1 MRSCQL
7 IIFVRRQEVYARR
20 RSTTAPGTKCDRCL
34 SERAV
39 VSCAIISKPVSQT
52 GIYRN
57 ALQVSSS
64 LVASLDDVLL
74 NELMGH
80 LLPAQGYRCG
90 CRDAY
95 ANAEV
100 DARDK
105 GCDGWN
111 APPAKPDRWLGE
123 TATCWQFKAGRKGEP
138 AQIADEVVKPIPYR
152 TLQQGGRFVLVA
164 SGSTSGR
171 SGVEERRER
180 LVEGAHRAGLPT
192 DNIEVYGSEQ
202 LAVWCNQHPAVAAR
216 LTAAPA
222 GLWTVDRWE
231 RSEEHRLPYQASPR
245 IASDLA
251 LARSQVDFEDSDS
264 GNVLHLHVQGQPGV
278 GKTRFAL
285 EACRAAPWRESAIY
299 VRQAEEVRL
308 AELIDSAA
316 ESPDVRLVVVAD
328 EVQPGRLEPLRDS
341 VGLAGGRLRLI
352 TIGPGHTPDPSRISQ
367 IPIEPLEPAA
377 MRAAVSDWYP
387 DMPWEHVDFVTEFA
401 AGYMK
406 LGRLT
411 ADAVAKEP
419 SATLPDLLARREI
432 RGILDSLFGGG
443 SRRALYVVAVLTHV
457 GWTDDKRHEGRII
470 AEHLGLDWNDV
481 RDQVDDLHRSMGIVP
496 RGGRYRYISPEP
508 LAIYLAHDAWETY
521 PDLMKSLPESLPSES
536 AKEAYYNRLASI
548 ASSPHAK
555 EFSRDQLRNFFFRID
570 DFVDVHTARR
580 WSALSNS
587 DPELAAH
594 ALCKAL
600 AASSV
605 EVRRNITF
613 QALAVLVWR
622 LARIASR
629 STGFHDATT
638 ALALLAEPENETWGN
653 GASREFFAKYH
664 VSLGATALPYLQ
676 RLVVLDELLEL
687 RSTRMA
693 QLVVGALG
701 QVGNH
706 SAGGVVMPSS
716 DQAPE
721 PDWEPPSQAELL
733 QCITTGVDRLR
744 SIASQRDPA
753 LQADLFTAATKVSWL
768 LRFRDAGSKVATLF
782 SELRTAYTDLRE
794 PLRKQIATVLRRD
807 KEHMAPEQRTN
818 LDELHA
824 RFEDSSL
831 DGRVQQYVGPHR
843 WERETAPDLAALAAD
858 LIMAPGV
865 LAKQWSWLTGGAA
878 GAAWELGEALAAAD
892 TDGRLSAELTRFLGG
907 GPDQRLVC
915 GYVAARRRVLGDEWY
930 ERWTIVQFEREPQ
943 PIALLFEVLSRCG
956 ATDKLTCMTA
966 QLLRSRQ
973 VERTIVGR
981 LKYADWTDTSDS
993 ALELLLQAMTETGH
1007 RETVVSL
1014 LQRRLGS
1021 PTSDLSRWQSL
1032 AMELVLDLSLIRCRE
1047 MPNHYW
1053 YKLATILVPDH
1064 PRAISAAIF
1073 QAHAK
1078 RDRSDPWMI
1087 RYEKEVVKVLHSC
1100 VDHAPG
1106 EVWEELRPHLWPLS
1120 EAMLFV
1126 IGFPTTV
1133 LEHLPP
1139 QFVMEWIAES
1149 QGEQAV
1155 QRAALLASLTNKKS
1169 LNDETIAA
1177 HIIAQY
1183 GSDETVSD
1191 AFLSHHISGTFAG
1204 PGSHHFRELANNFSG
1219 IAKRTALPGVR
1230 SWANRSESV
1239 LRRMANQEQRE
1250 EEEHALLLR

>member
-1 MRSCQL
+1 
-7 IIFVRRQEVYARR
+7 
-20 RSTTAPGTKCDRCL
+20 
-34 SERAV
+34 
-39 VSCAIISKPVSQT
+39 
-52 GIYRN
+52 
-57 ALQVSSS
+57 
-64 LVASLDDVLL
+64 
-74 NELMGH
+74 MGH
-80 LLPAQGYRCG
+80 LLPAQAYHCD
-90 CRDAY
+90 CPDAY

-105 GCDGWN
+105 GCDGWS
-111 APPAKPDRWLGE
+111 ARPAQADRWLGK
-123 TATCWQFKAGRKGEP
+123 TDTCWQFKAGRKGEP

-164 SGSTSGR
+164 SGSPSGL
-171 SGVEERRER
+171 SGVEERRDKLIES
-180 LVEGAHRAGLPT
+180 AQRAGLPT

-202 LAVWCNQHPAVAAR
+202 LAVWCNQHPAVASR
-216 LTAAPA
+216 LTGAPA

-231 RSEEHRLPYQASPR
+231 RSEEHRIHYQASR
-245 IASDLA
+245 KIESSLS
-251 LARSQVDFEDSDS
+251 LARSQVDFKDDGDS
-264 GNVLHLHVQGQPGV
+264 GNVLHLHIQGQPGV

-285 EACRAAPWRESAIY
+285 EVCRAAPWRESVIY
-299 VRQAEEVRL
+299 VRQADDVRL

-316 ESPDVRLVVVAD
+316 ESPDIRLVVVAD
-328 EVQPGRLEPLRDS
+328 EAQPGRLEPLRDS
-341 VGLAGGRLRLI
+341 VGLADGRVRLI
-352 TIGPGHTPDPSRISQ
+352 TIGPGHTPDRSRIPEVS
-367 IPIEPLEPAA
+367 IEPLEPAA

-411 ADAVAKEP
+411 AEAVAKEP
-419 SATLPDLLARREI
+419 SATLPDLLARHEI
-432 RGILDSLFGGG
+432 RRILDSLLGGG
-443 SRRALYVVAVLTHV
+443 NRRALYVVAVLTHV
-457 GWTDDKRHEGRII
+457 GWTDDKQQEGRAI

-481 RDQVDDLHRSMGIVP
+481 REQVDRFHRSMGIVP

-521 PDLMKSLPESLPSES
+521 PDLLESLPESLPSES
-536 AKEAYYNRLASI
+536 AKEAYFKRLAAI
-548 ASSPHAK
+548 ASNPHAK

-580 WSALSNS
+580 WSALSTS
-587 DPELAAH
+587 DPELAAR
-594 ALCKAL
+594 ALCEAL

-605 EVRRNITF
+605 EGRRNITF

-629 STGFHDATT
+629 SSGFHDAAT
-638 ALALLAEPENETWGN
+638 ALSLLAEPENETWGN
-653 GASREFFAKYH
+653 GASSEFFAKYR

-676 RLVVLDELLEL
+676 RLVVLDELLKL
-687 RSTRMA
+687 RRTRMTK
-693 QLVVGALG
+693 LVVGALG
-701 QVGNH
+701 QVGND

-716 DQAPE
+716 DQVPE
-721 PDWEPPSQAELL
+721 PDWEPSRAELL
-733 QCITTGVDRLR
+733 ECITAGIDRLR
-744 SIASQRDPA
+744 SIAAQRDPE
-753 LQADLFTAATKVSWL
+753 LQADLFAAAKKVAWL
-768 LRFRDAGSKVATLF
+768 LRYRDAGRYVATLF
-782 SELRTAYTDLRE
+782 TELRIAYSDLRE
-794 PLRKQIATVLRRD
+794 PLRKQIAAVLRRD
-807 KEHMAPEQRTN
+807 KETMAPEQRKN

-824 RFEDSSL
+824 RFEDPSL
-831 DGRVQQYVGPHR
+831 EGRVQQHVGPHR
-843 WERETAPDLAALAAD
+843 WERDAAPDFAALAAD
-858 LIMAPGV
+858 LIIAPRV
-865 LAKQWSWLTGGAA
+865 LAKQWSWLTAGAA

-892 TDGRLSAELTRFLGG
+892 TDGRLSEELARLPGG

-915 GYVAARRRVLGDEWY
+915 GYVAARRRVLGDDWY
-930 ERWTIVQFEREPQ
+930 ERWTIAQFERDPQ

-956 ATDKLTCMTA
+956 ATDKLICMTA

-973 VERTIVGR
+973 VDRTIVGR
-981 LKYADWTDTSDS
+981 LKYADWTDSSDS
-993 ALELLLQAMTETGH
+993 ALELLLQAMAETGH
-1007 RETVVSL
+1007 RETVVSV
-1014 LQRRLGS
+1014 LQRRLES

-1073 QAHAK
+1073 WAHAK
-1078 RDRSDPWMI
+1078 RDRSDPWML

-1106 EVWEELRPHLWPLS
+1106 EVWQELRPHLWPLS

-1133 LEHLPP
+1133 LERLPM
-1139 QFVMEWIAES
+1139 QCVMEWIAES
-1149 QGEQAV
+1149 PGEQAV

-1169 LNDETIAA
+1169 LDDETIAA

-1183 GSDETVSD
+1183 GSDETVGD
-1191 AFLSHHISGTFAG
+1191 AFMSHHIAGTFAG
-1204 PGSHHFRELANNFSG
+1204 PGSFHFRELADSFSR
-1219 IAKRTALPGVR
+1219 IAKHTVLPGLR
-1230 SWANRSESV
+1230 SWADRSASV
-1239 LRRMANQEQRE
+1239 LRSMANQEQQE

>member
-1 MRSCQL
+1 MTRSGPL
-7 IIFVRRQEVYARR
+7 PLV
-20 RSTTAPGTKCDRCL
+20 L
-34 SERAV
+34 SL
-39 VSCAIISKPVSQT
+39 KLVSQP
-52 GIYRN
+52 GIFRN
-57 ALQVSSS
+57 ALQVPSR
-64 LVASLDDVLL
+64 LVRRLDDVGL

-80 LLPAQGYRCG
+80 LLPAQAYHCD
-90 CRDAY
+90 CPDAY
-95 ANAEV
+95 ANADV

-105 GCDGWN
+105 GCDGWS
-111 APPAKPDRWLGE
+111 ARPAKADRWLGE
-123 TATCWQFKAGRKGEP
+123 TDTCWQFKAGRKGEP

-164 SGSTSGR
+164 SGSPSGLR
-171 SGVEERRER
+171 GVEDRLEK
-180 LVEGAHRAGLPT
+180 LVESAQRAGLPT
-192 DNIEVYGSEQ
+192 DRIEVYGSEQ
-202 LAVWCNQHPAVAAR
+202 LTVWCNQHPAVAAR
-216 LTAAPA
+216 LTGAPA

-231 RSEEHRLPYQASPR
+231 RSEEHRIHYQASQE
-245 IASDLA
+245 IESNLS
-251 LARSQVDFEDSDS
+251 LARSQVDFEDDGES

-285 EACRAAPWRESAIY
+285 EVCRAAPWRESAIY

-308 AELIDSAA
+308 GEWIDSAA

-328 EVQPGRLEPLRDS
+328 EAQTGRLERLRDS
-341 VGLAGGRLRLI
+341 VRLADGRVRLI
-352 TIGPGHTPDPSRISQ
+352 TIGPGHTPDRSRIPEIS
-367 IPIEPLEPAA
+367 IEPLEPAA
-377 MRAAVSDWYP
+377 MGAAVSDWYP
-387 DMPWEHVDFVTEFA
+387 DMPREHVDFVTEFA

-432 RGILDSLFGGG
+432 RRILDSLLGGG
-443 SRRALYVVAVLTHV
+443 NRRALYVVAVLTHV
-457 GWTDDKRHEGRII
+457 GWTDDKQQEGRAI
-470 AEHLGLDWNDV
+470 AAHLGLDWNDV
-481 RDQVDDLHRSMGIVP
+481 RDQVDGFHRSMGIVP

-521 PDLMKSLPESLPSES
+521 PDLLQSLPESLPSES
-536 AKEAYYNRLASI
+536 AREAYFERLASI
-548 ASSPHAK
+548 ASNPHAR

-570 DFVDVHTARR
+570 DFVDVHDARR
-580 WSALSNS
+580 WSALSTS
-587 DPELAAH
+587 DPELAAR
-594 ALCKAL
+594 ALCQAL

-605 EVRRNITF
+605 EDRRNITF

-629 STGFHDATT
+629 STGFHDAAT
-638 ALALLAEPENETWGN
+638 ALSLLAEPENQTWGN

-687 RSTRMA
+687 RRPRMTK
-693 QLVVGALG
+693 LVVGALA
-701 QVGNH
+701 QVGND

-721 PDWEPPSQAELL
+721 PDWEPSRAERLE
-733 QCITTGVDRLR
+733 CITTGIDRLR
-744 SIASQRDPA
+744 SIAAQRDPE
-753 LQADLFTAATKVSWL
+753 LQADLFAAATKVSWL
-768 LRFRDAGSKVATLF
+768 LRFRDAGRNVAELF
-782 SELRTAYTDLRE
+782 TELRTAYSDLRE

-807 KEHMAPEQRTN
+807 KENMAPEQRKN
-818 LDELHA
+818 LDALHA
-824 RFEDSSL
+824 RFEDPSPE
-831 DGRVQQYVGPHR
+831 GRVQQHVGPHR
-843 WERETAPDLAALAAD
+843 WERDAEPDFASLAAD
-858 LIMAPGV
+858 LVMAPEV
-865 LAKQWSWLTGGAA
+865 LAKQWSWLTDGAA

-892 TDGRLSAELTRFLGG
+892 TDGRLSKELTRFPGG

-930 ERWTIVQFEREPQ
+930 ERWTIAQFEREPQ
-943 PIALLFEVLSRCG
+943 PIVLLFEVLSRCG

-973 VERTIVGR
+973 VDRTIVGR
-981 LKYADWTDTSDS
+981 LKYADWTDTSDD
-993 ALELLLQAMTETGH
+993 ALGLLLQAMTETGH
-1007 RETVVSL
+1007 RETAVSV
-1014 LQRRLGS
+1014 LQRRLES
-1021 PTSDLSRWQSL
+1021 PTSDVPRWQPL
-1032 AMELVLDLSLIRCRE
+1032 AMELVSDLDLIRCRE

-1073 QAHAK
+1073 RAHAK
-1078 RDRSDPWMI
+1078 RDRSDPWML
-1087 RYEKEVVKVLHSC
+1087 RYEREVVKVLHSC

-1106 EVWEELRPHLWPLS
+1106 EVWQELRPHLWPLS

-1139 QFVMEWIAES
+1139 RYVLEWIAES
-1149 QGEQAV
+1149 PGEQAV
-1155 QRAALLASLTNKKS
+1155 QRAALLASLTNKNS
-1169 LNDETIAA
+1169 LADETIAA

-1183 GSDETVSD
+1183 GSDETVGD

-1204 PGSHHFRELANNFSG
+1204 PGSLHFRELADNFSG

-1230 SWANRSESV
+1230 LWANRSESV
-1239 LRRMANQEQRE
+1239 LRSMANQEQQE
-1250 EEEHALLLR
+1250 EEEHSLLLR

>member
-1 MRSCQL
+1 MPL
-7 IIFVRRQEVYARR
+7 V
-20 RSTTAPGTKCDRCL
+20 L
-34 SERAV
+34 SL
-39 VSCAIISKPVSQT
+39 KPVSQP
-52 GIYRN
+52 GIFRN

-64 LVASLDDVLL
+64 LVRRLDDVGL

-80 LLPAQGYRCG
+80 LLPDAGYRCG
-90 CRDAY
+90 CHAY
-95 ANAEV
+95 VNADV

-105 GCDGWN
+105 GCDGWS
-111 APPAKPDRWLGE
+111 ARPAKADRWLGE
-123 TATCWQFKAGRKGEP
+123 TETCWQFKAGRKGEP
-138 AQIADEVVKPIPYR
+138 AQIADEIVKPIPRR
-152 TLQQGGRFVLVA
+152 TLRQGGRFVLVA
-164 SGSTSGR
+164 SGSTRGP
-171 SGVEERRER
+171 SGVEERREK
-180 LVEGAHRAGLPT
+180 LVESAQSAGLPT
-192 DNIEVYGSEQ
+192 DRIEVYGSEQ
-202 LAVWCNQHPAVAAR
+202 LAVWCNQHPAVASR
-216 LTAAPA
+216 LTGAPT

-231 RSEEHRLPYQASPR
+231 RSEEHRIHYQAS
-245 IASDLA
+245 AKVESDLS
-251 LARSQVDFEDSDS
+251 LARSQIDFDDDGDS

-285 EACRAAPWRESAIY
+285 EACRAALWRESVIY
-299 VRQAEEVRL
+299 VRQADDVRL

-341 VGLAGGRLRLI
+341 VGLADGRVRLI

-367 IPIEPLEPAA
+367 ISIEPLEPAA

-406 LGRLT
+406 LGRLA

-432 RGILDSLFGGG
+432 RRILDSLLEGGN
-443 SRRALYVVAVLTHV
+443 RRALYVVAVLTHV
-457 GWTDDKRHEGRII
+457 GWTDDKQQEGRAI

-481 RDQVDDLHRSMGIVP
+481 RDQVDGFHRSMGIVP
-496 RGGRYRYISPEP
+496 RGGRYRYVSPEP

-521 PDLMKSLPESLPSES
+521 PDLLQSLPKFLPSES

-548 ASSPHAK
+548 ASHPHAR

-580 WSALSNS
+580 WSALSTS
-587 DPELAAH
+587 DPELAARS
-594 ALCKAL
+594 LRKAL
-600 AASSV
+600 AESSV
-605 EVRRNITF
+605 EGRRNITF

-629 STGFHDATT
+629 STGFHDAAT
-638 ALALLAEPENETWGN
+638 ALALLAEPENQTWGN
-653 GASREFFAKYH
+653 GASREFFAKYD

-687 RSTRMA
+687 RRTRMA

-701 QVGNH
+701 QVGND

-721 PDWEPPSQAELL
+721 PDWEPSQAELL
-733 QCITTGVDRLR
+733 ECITAGLGRLR
-744 SIASQRDPA
+744 SLAAQRDPA
-753 LQADLFTAATKVSWL
+753 LDADLFAAAKKVSWL
-768 LRFRDAGSKVATLF
+768 LRYRDAGRNVAELF
-782 SELRTAYTDLRE
+782 IDLRTAYSDLRE

-807 KEHMAPEQRTN
+807 KENMAPEQRKN

-824 RFEDSSL
+824 RFEDPSL
-831 DGRVQQYVGPHR
+831 EGRVRQHVRPHR

-865 LAKQWSWLTGGAA
+865 LANQWSWLTGGAA
-878 GAAWELGEALAAAD
+878 GAAWELGEALSAAD
-892 TDGRLSAELTRFLGG
+892 TGGRLSEELTRIPGG

-930 ERWTIVQFEREPQ
+930 ERWTIAQFERDPQ

-966 QLLRSRQ
+966 QLFRSRQ
-973 VERTIVGR
+973 VDRTIVGR

-1007 RETVVSL
+1007 RETVVSV
-1014 LQRRLGS
+1014 LQRRLES
-1021 PTSDLSRWQSL
+1021 PTSGLSRWQSL
-1032 AMELVLDLSLIRCRE
+1032 AMELVLDLSLIRCSE
-1047 MPNHYW
+1047 VPNHYW

-1073 QAHAK
+1073 RAHAK
-1078 RDRSDPWMI
+1078 RDRSDPWML

-1106 EVWEELRPHLWPLS
+1106 EVWQELRPHLWPLS
-1120 EAMLFV
+1120 EAILFV

-1149 QGEQAV
+1149 PGEQAV

-1169 LNDETIAA
+1169 LADETIAA

-1183 GSDETVSD
+1183 GRDETVSD

-1204 PGSHHFRELANNFSG
+1204 PGSLHFRELADNFSD
-1219 IAKRTALPGVR
+1219 IAKRTTLPGVR
-1230 SWANRSESV
+1230 SWANGSASV
-1239 LRRMANQEQRE
+1239 LRSMANQEQQE
-1250 EEEHALLLR
+1250 EEEHALLSR

>member
-1 MRSCQL
+1 MPL
-7 IIFVRRQEVYARR
+7 V
-20 RSTTAPGTKCDRCL
+20 L
-34 SERAV
+34 SL
-39 VSCAIISKPVSQT
+39 SPVSQS
-52 GIYRN
+52 GIFRY

-64 LVASLDDVLL
+64 LVRRLDDVGL

-80 LLPAQGYRCG
+80 LLPAQAYRCD

-105 GCDGWN
+105 GCDGWT
-111 APPAKPDRWLGE
+111 ARPAKADRWLGE
-123 TATCWQFKAGRKGEP
+123 TETCWQFKAGRKGEP
-138 AQIADEVVKPIPYR
+138 AQIADEIVKPIPRR

-171 SGVEERRER
+171 SGVEERRDKLIES
-180 LVEGAHRAGLPT
+180 AQRAGLPA
-192 DNIEVYGSEQ
+192 DNIEVYSSEQ

-216 LTAAPA
+216 LTGAPA
-222 GLWTVDRWE
+222 GLWTVEQWE
-231 RSEEHRLPYQASPR
+231 RSEDHRMPYQASQR
-245 IASDLA
+245 IASDLS
-251 LARSQVDFEDSDS
+251 LARSQIDFEDDSDS
-264 GNVLHLHVQGQPGV
+264 DNVLHLHLQGQPGV

-285 EACRAAPWRESAIY
+285 EVCRAAPWRESVVY
-299 VRQAEEVRL
+299 VRQTEEVRV
-308 AELIDSAA
+308 AELIERAVG
-316 ESPDVRLVVVAD
+316 SPDVRLVVVAD

-341 VGLAGGRLRLI
+341 VGLTDGRVRLI
-352 TIGPGHTPDPSRISQ
+352 TIGPGHSPDPSRISQ
-367 IPIEPLEPAA
+367 ISIEPLEPAA

-387 DMPWEHVDFVTEFA
+387 DMPRENVDFVTEFA

-419 SATLPDLLARREI
+419 SATLPDLLAQRRI
-432 RGILDSLFGGG
+432 RDILDSLLGGG
-443 SRRALYVVAVLTHV
+443 NRRALYVVAVLTHG
-457 GWTDDKRHEGRII
+457 GWTEDKHQEGRAI
-470 AEHLGLDWNDV
+470 AEHLGLDWNTV
-481 RDQVDDLHRSMGIVP
+481 RDQVDGFHRSMGIVP

-521 PDLMKSLPESLPSES
+521 PDLLQSLPEILQSES
-536 AKEAYYNRLASI
+536 AKEAYYNRLAAI

-570 DFVDVHTARR
+570 DFVDTHAARR
-580 WSALSNS
+580 WSALSTA
-587 DPELAAH
+587 DPELAARG
-594 ALCKAL
+594 LCQAL
-600 AASSV
+600 AASSADD
-605 EVRRNITF
+605 RTRITF
-613 QALAVLVWR
+613 QAATVLVWR

-629 STGFHDATT
+629 SAGFYDAAT
-638 ALALLAEPENETWGN
+638 ALALLAEAANDTWKS

-664 VSLGATALPYLQ
+664 VSLGATALPYPQ
-676 RLVVLDELLEL
+676 RLVVLDELLKL
-687 RSTRMA
+687 RRTGMTR
-693 QLVVGALG
+693 LVVGALR
-701 QVGNH
+701 QVGND

-716 DQAPE
+716 DQPPE
-721 PDWEPPSQAELL
+721 PDWEPSRAELL
-733 QCITTGVDRLR
+733 ECITAGLDRLR
-744 SIASQRDPA
+744 SIAAQRDPE
-753 LQADLFTAATKVSWL
+753 LQADLFAAAEKVAWL
-768 LRFRDAGSKVATLF
+768 LRYRDAGRNVATF
-782 SELRTAYTDLRE
+782 FTELRTAYSGLRE
-794 PLRKQIATVLRRD
+794 PLRKQIARVLRRD
-807 KEHMAPEQRTN
+807 KDTMAPEQRRN

-824 RFEDSSL
+824 RFEDPSL
-831 DGRVQQYVGPHR
+831 EGRVRQHVGPHR
-843 WERETAPDLAALAAD
+843 WERETAPDLAALAAE
-858 LIMAPGV
+858 LVMAPGV
-865 LAKQWSWLTGGAA
+865 LAKQWSWLTAGAA

-892 TDGRLSAELTRFLGG
+892 PDGRLSEELTRIPGG

-915 GYVAARRRVLGDEWY
+915 GYVATRRRVLGDEWY
-930 ERWTIVQFEREPQ
+930 ERWAIAQFEREPQ

-973 VERTIVGR
+973 VDRTIVGR
-981 LKYADWTDTSDS
+981 LKYADWADTSDS
-993 ALELLLQAMTETGH
+993 ALELLLQAMAETGH
-1007 RETVVSL
+1007 RETVVSV
-1014 LQRRLGS
+1014 LQRRLES
-1021 PTSDLSRWQSL
+1021 PTADLSRWQSL

-1073 QAHAK
+1073 RAHAK
-1078 RDRSDPWMI
+1078 RDRSDPWML

-1106 EVWEELRPHLWPLS
+1106 EVWQELRPHLWPLQP
-1120 EAMLFV
+1120 AMLFV

-1133 LEHLPP
+1133 LERLPI
-1139 QFVMEWIAES
+1139 QCVLEWIAES
-1149 QGEQAV
+1149 PGEQAV

-1169 LNDETIAA
+1169 LDDETIAA

-1183 GSDETVSD
+1183 GSDETVGD

-1204 PGSHHFRELANNFSG
+1204 PGSLHFRELADHLSG
-1219 IAKRTALPGVR
+1219 IGKRTALPGLR

-1239 LRRMANQEQRE
+1239 LRSMANQEQQE
-1250 EEEHALLLR
+1250 EEEHTLLLR